1 MIRARLNPKA
11 LQKEKKD
18 VFVPIILNDIIPEL
32 QEFVQNL
39 GLTVT
44 NITNIQYGKKINFSL
59 GKKLAEI
66 NIFYGK
72 RGFSIVQTPKSG
84 TSVELNELA
93 AQCVND
99 YLTLKEFK

>member
-66 NIFYGK
+66 NIFTGK
-72 RGFSIVQTPKSG
+72 EDFR
-84 TSVELNELA
+84 L
-93 AQCVND
+93 
-99 YLTLKEFK
+99 FKRQKAEHQ